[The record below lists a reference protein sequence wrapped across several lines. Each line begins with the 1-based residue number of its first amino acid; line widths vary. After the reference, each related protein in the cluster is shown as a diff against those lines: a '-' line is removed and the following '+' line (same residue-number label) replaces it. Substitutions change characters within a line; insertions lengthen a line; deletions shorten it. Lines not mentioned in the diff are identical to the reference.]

1 MSIDRSS
8 HRPSFSAAGLS
19 GSRAISMMRSESR
32 TEEWPASAGSA
43 PPVCAFA
50 AARPPSKAPSLSAI
64 TGLPAARAALRVYF
78 TRPGGRKLAHYV
90 ERDVTRLFAAL
101 SAPIALP
108 SQPATPEA
116 NALPGAAGT
125 ASARRWHPRSAPIN
139 CSAGAVVD
147 ALAAR
152 TLVKGEP
159 PHPALH
165 EDKARS
171 AAHVQE

>member
-50 AARPPSKAPSLSAI
+50 AAR
-64 TGLPAARAALRVYF
+64 AALRVYF

-90 ERDVTRLFAAL
+90 EREVTRLFAAL